1 MDICVGHVSKG
12 RGEGKHK
19 EGREKVSWSTLS
31 QMKPGQEEEGK
42 KPEHVWGKSSFQ
54 FGQLYVAAS
63 SHCLHFSS

>member
-42 KPEHVWGKSSFQ
+42 KPEHV
-54 FGQLYVAAS
+54 
-63 SHCLHFSS
+63 